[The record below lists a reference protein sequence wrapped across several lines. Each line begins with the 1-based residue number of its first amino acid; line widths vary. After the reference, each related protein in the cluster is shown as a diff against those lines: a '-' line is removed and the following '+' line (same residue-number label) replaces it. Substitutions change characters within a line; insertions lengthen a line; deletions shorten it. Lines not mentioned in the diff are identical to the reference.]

1 MDFLKKKMKE
11 LLDDDDKKPAD
22 TQPSTP
28 QAAPQQSYGGAPGGA
43 APCDRGLSDGYYG
56 QSAPGGPPQ
65 GQQPSPGQGYPPQ
78 DAPQGGYG
86 FPPQGQGYPPQG
98 QGYPPQ
104 GYPQPQPYGQ
114 APTPVGPPAPYGAPP
129 PMPPG
134 WTQQW
139 DQNSQRWF
147 YIEQATGRTQWD
159 PPSNLPPGPYA
170 PPAVGAPYV
179 APAGHDERALFGDT
193 GGHQG
198 HDYTATGKATNE
210 AEKKKGF
217 STGMMAAA
225 GIGGIAAGAFIGHQ
239 LADDSSDD
247 EKHQSHAPPPAAAA
261 AAAPAAAAYGTDP
274 TYGADPA
281 YGAPPPS
288 DNPYDNHPAFE
299 EPPPVPTHDEDGSS
313 ISSSDRE
320 SLEEKRQELIEA
332 QQEYQEALEEEYED

>member
-11 LLDDDDKKPAD
+11 LLDDDDKKPTEKPAA
-22 TQPSTP
+22 SAP
-28 QAAPQQSYGGAPGGA
+28 QAAPQQPYGGAPGGA
-43 APCDRGLSDGYYG
+43 APGDRGLSDGYYG
-56 QSAPGGPPQ
+56 GAPGGPPQ
-65 GQQPSPGQGYPPQ
+65 GQQPPPGQSYPPQ

-104 GYPQPQPYGQ
+104 GYPQQQPYGQ

-170 PPAVGAPYV
+170 PPAVGAPYM

-210 AEKKKGF
+210 AEKKKGY

-239 LADDSSDD
+239 L
-247 EKHQSHAPPPAAAA
+247 
-261 AAAPAAAAYGTDP
+261 
-274 TYGADPA
+274 
-281 YGAPPPS
+281 

-332 QQEYQEALEEEYED
+332 QEEYQEALEEEYED

>member
-1 MDFLKKKMKE
+1 MSMDFLKKKMKE
-11 LLDDDDKKPAD
+11 LLDENKTPAD
-22 TQPSTP
+22 TQTSVP
-28 QAAPQQSYGGAPGGA
+28 QASPQPSYGGAPSGA
-43 APCDRGLSDGYYG
+43 TPDDRGLSNGYYG
-56 QSAPGGPPQ
+56 QSVPGGSVQGQQPPQ
-65 GQQPSPGQGYPPQ
+65 GQVYPPQ
-78 DAPQGGYG
+78 GAPQAGY
-86 FPPQGQGYPPQG
+86 GYPPQG
-98 QGYPPQ
+98 QGYPSQ
-104 GYPQPQPYGQ
+104 GYPPQQPYGQ
-114 APTPVGPPAPYGAPP
+114 PPTPVGPPAPYGAPP

-179 APAGHDERALFGDT
+179 TPAGHDERALFGNT

-217 STGMMAAA
+217 SPGMLAAA
-225 GIGGIAAGAFIGHQ
+225 GVGGIAAGAFIGHQ
-239 LADDSSDD
+239 LTDNSSDD
-247 EKHQSHAPPPAAAA
+247 EKHQSYAPPSS
-261 AAAPAAAAYGTDP
+261 DP
-274 TYGADPA
+274 YQDH
-281 YGAPPPS
+281 S
-288 DNPYDNHPAFE
+288 AFGG
-299 EPPPVPTHDEDGSS
+299 PPPVPTHDEDGSS

-320 SLEEKRQELIEA
+320 SLEEKRQNLIEA